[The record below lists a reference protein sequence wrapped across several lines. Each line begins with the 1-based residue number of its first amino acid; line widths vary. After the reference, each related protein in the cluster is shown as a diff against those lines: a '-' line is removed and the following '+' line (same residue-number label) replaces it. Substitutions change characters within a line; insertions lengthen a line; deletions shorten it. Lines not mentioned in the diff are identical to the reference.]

1 MRAKVT
7 SMSKR
12 INFDKIL
19 SAVEPLKVNSATTP
33 IHIVNVVANVEL
45 LLPGEMF
52 CLEQIC
58 VALSG
63 TCKYEPRRFAAAIL
77 RKHDGIS
84 TTTCLA
90 YRQGKLVVVSARG
103 RYHSMYAC
111 QVYRQ
116 LLEGVEC
123 VYRTPDEGLGLFNLK
138 GRTNFYK
145 WSIQNIVANANL
157 GLRPDLKILSE
168 IGGETSTWNPEIF
181 PACIVLIWLKPK
193 NQCKC
198 VTKKQTN
205 ESCQCT
211 CRALIFDTGKMVLAG
226 CKSVEGMNKAFE
238 LIKSLFEDESLHD
251 KSCEPAKAQ
260 RFQARRQKIIDAC
273 VDSVEWKKR
282 RNNAKV
288 ISVCDEI
295 TIENLLKILPSN
307 NNNKKAKV
315 DDHESLDIEEAF
327 VRAAVWGE
335 IHNVKHIAAYDTRY
349 IDKALKNVDNSE
361 MRQLLLNLKNASNGE
376 DV

>member
-1 MRAKVT
+1 VIN
-7 SMSKR
+7 MSKR
-12 INFDKIL
+12 INFAKIL
-19 SAVEPLKVNSATTP
+19 ASVEPLNVNVETTP

-45 LLPGEMF
+45 LLPGETL

-77 RKHDGIS
+77 RVHDGIS

-116 LLEGVEC
+116 ILESVKC
-123 VYRTPDEGLGLFNLK
+123 VYSHQNALGLYDLK
-138 GRTNFYK
+138 GRTKFYQ
-145 WSIQNIVANANL
+145 WNIQNIVANANL

-168 IGGETSTWNPEIF
+168 IGGESCHWNPEIF

-193 NQCKC
+193 GECKC
-198 VTKKQTN
+198 TNKKQAN
-205 ESCQCT
+205 ASCQCT
-211 CRALIFDTGKMVLAG
+211 CRALIYDTGKMVLAG
-226 CKSVEGMNKAFE
+226 CKSVEGMNKAFD
-238 LIKSLFEDESLHD
+238 LIKTLFEDEQLHD
-251 KSCEPAKAQ
+251 KSCEPSKAQ

-273 VDSVEWKKR
+273 LESVEWKR
-282 RNNAKV
+282 RRSAKV
-288 ISVCDEI
+288 ISLCDEI
-295 TIENLLKILPSN
+295 TIDNLLKILP
-307 NNNKKAKV
+307 NKKTKV
-315 DDHESLDIEEAF
+315 QDDEEDDLDIEEAF

-335 IHNVKHIAAYDTRY
+335 IYNVKHMASYDMRY
-349 IDKALKNVDNSE
+349 IDKAIKNVDDHE
-361 MRQLLLNLKNASNGE
+361 MRQLLLSLKASNLGE
-376 DV
+376 NV